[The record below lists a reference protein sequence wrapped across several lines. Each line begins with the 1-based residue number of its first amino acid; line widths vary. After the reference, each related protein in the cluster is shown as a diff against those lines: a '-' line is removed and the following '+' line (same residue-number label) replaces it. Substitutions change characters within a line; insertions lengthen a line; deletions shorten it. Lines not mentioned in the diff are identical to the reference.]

1 MLVPSAD
8 IRQMPLVSRNTSIFS
23 IEVSESSKWRLTG
36 LIALLLM
43 LVVTTNLA
51 QYMWHRS
58 RSR

>member
-1 MLVPSAD
+1 
-8 IRQMPLVSRNTSIFS
+8 
-23 IEVSESSKWRLTG
+23 VSESSKWRLAG